1 MGQDAIKIKIKND
14 PLCQWLERI
23 DKEVVELHHHLQLF
37 QFTRDDILQKNP
49 DIKNKDQTYFT
60 WIMRSS
66 TTDLVIRV
74 CRLSDNLKGTESV
87 VRFLWSLKRKKE
99 YLNISRYK
107 WLYQGS
113 SVESLA
119 ERDFHNL
126 AGQKCDQFPKKVIDE
141 DITTL
146 LKSEAFEKLRVYR
159 NEYLAHLAEIKGG
172 LPLYDHLFDAI
183 EVLGKISKRYKQLLT
198 GANMM
203 GWTPTMQGD
212 WQAVLRQPFVNI
224 EIAENEAR

>member
-1 MGQDAIKIKIKND
+1 MADDLDNSLKKD
-14 PLCQWLERI
+14 PMCQWLNRI
-23 DKEVVELHHHLQLF
+23 DKEVIEIHHHLQLF
-37 QFTRDDILQKNP
+37 EFTRDEILQKP
-49 DIKNKDQTYFT
+49 SIKNNDQTYLS

-74 CRLSDNLKGTESV
+74 CRLSDNRKGTESV

-113 SVESLA
+113 SAEALA

-126 AGQKCDQFPKKVIDE
+126 AGQKCSQFPDQVIDVDTNE
-141 DITTL
+141 L
-146 LKSEAFEKLRVYR
+146 LKSEPFEKLRDYR
-159 NEYLAHLAEIKGG
+159 NEYLAHLAEIKGD
-172 LPLYDHLFDAI
+172 LPLYDHLFDSI
-183 EVLGKISKRYKQLLT
+183 EALGKISKRYKQLLT

-203 GWTPTMQGD
+203 GWTPTIQGD
-212 WQAVLRQPFVNI
+212 WQAILRKPFIDGSASV
-224 EIAENEAR
+224 